1 MNRFI
6 NALLLFIFLPTL
18 LIAIFVGFDLPV
30 TFLRVS
36 GKDLPYREEIFLG
49 IGLLILMINM
59 RRSIRRWMGLRIVN
73 KQEKFKWNVA
83 VSPSRKKRVLTYL
96 ILEIAVFTFI
106 GIGFYV
112 VTPLAWMPAIG
123 FLYAAVDNLIF
134 SIVGGTGDRYRIG
147 LSSKALIAADRDVN
161 VLYFT
166 GLRKVTIHQQS
177 IYFDY
182 IKGLQL
188 SFPIECI
195 PETKLDEF
203 LSELEGLIDR
213 DKVFFSR
220 S

>member
-18 LIAIFVGFDLPV
+18 LIAVFVGFDLPI

-36 GKDLPYREEIFLG
+36 GKDLPLREEIFLG
-49 IGLLILMINM
+49 IGLLVLIINM
-59 RRSIRRWMGLRIVN
+59 RRSIRRWMGLRIVK
-73 KQEKFKWNVA
+73 KQERFKWNVPM
-83 VSPSRKKRVLTYL
+83 SPSRRKRVLTYL
-96 ILEIAVFTFI
+96 ILEIVVFTCISI
-106 GIGFYV
+106 GLYAI
-112 VTPLAWMPAIG
+112 TPLAWMPALG
-123 FLYAAVDNLIF
+123 FLFAAVDNTIF
-134 SIVGGTGDRYRIG
+134 AIVGGTNERYRVG
-147 LSSKALIAADRDVN
+147 LSSKAIIAADRDVN

-195 PETKLDEF
+195 PETRLDEF
-203 LSELEGLIDR
+203 LVELEGMIDR